1 MCITGN
7 GENSLSGPESN
18 RHDST
23 GCAKVIVCRQQDQFV
38 TNTELRQ
45 QSVDRSDLHT
55 AASTLDAQIGRRDV
69 VVAIRHDKGQGTKPG
84 DDLLV
89 SFGSRES
96 LQQFL

>member
-1 MCITGN
+1 MCIAGNARTHYPAQRATGT
-7 GENSLSGPESN
+7 L
-18 RHDST
+18 RT
-23 GCAKVIVCRQQDQFV
+23 GCVKVIVCRQQDQFV